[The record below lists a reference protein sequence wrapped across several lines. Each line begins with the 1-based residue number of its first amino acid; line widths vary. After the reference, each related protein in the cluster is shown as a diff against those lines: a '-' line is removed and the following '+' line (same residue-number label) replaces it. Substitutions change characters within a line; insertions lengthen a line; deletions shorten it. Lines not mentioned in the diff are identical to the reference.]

1 MATRAVN
8 KKAKEGEQNARLLLS
23 RGALSAIAIFRRAAF
38 PSVRRWRCTAPYLLL
53 APAAPALCLSC
64 FWRGRSPSPAFG
76 AVFFCGEGGSYLV
89 RGESRRSSMARS
101 SRMRSRAT
109 GSGNIPPRCVPG
121 RSTMAKCSRNA
132 FPSVRRWQ
140 DCALMRSWPD
150 WQWQYTRAVRP
161 QVSIRGKI
169 SPRCVPGRLPMEKCS
184 RNAFPGGNP
193 WQVLRSMHPESG
205 LGRENRQF
213 VARFARHASENG
225 LALAGYAR
233 HASEMS
239 RKSPLEDTPREDPA
253 RKGHFSLHGPLE
265 SRMARESCHPASTK
279 RPSARD
285 PGTAEQCEPPEL
297 DRPAQETQPGRQ
309 RPRRFLGSKYRQQLP
324 RRRHRSLPTPA
335 SSLSSRRT
343 TLSSPTAPPVETA
356 STSPPPR

>member
-132 FPSVRRWQ
+132 FPSVRRWR
-140 DCALMRSWPD
+140 DCALMRPWPD
-150 WQWQYTRAVRP
+150 WQRQYSRAVR
-161 QVSIRGKI
+161 SRGSCRGKI
-169 SPRCVPGRLPMEKCS
+169 PPRCV
-184 RNAFPGGNP
+184 
-193 WQVLRSMHPESG
+193 
-205 LGRENRQF
+205 LGRQS
-213 VARFARHASENG
+213 VASFALHASRKRPRTGKSPVRGKIRAPCIRNE
-225 LALAGYAR
+225 LALARYAR
-233 HASEMS
+233 HASE
-239 RKSPLEDTPREDPA
+239 KPCKQLFGNAPREDLA
-253 RKGHFSLHGPLE
+253 RKGRLSLHGPLE
-265 SRMARESCHPASTK
+265 SCTARISCHPSWRQT
-279 RPSARD
+279 AR
-285 PGTAEQCEPPEL
+285 AL
-297 DRPAQETQPGRQ
+297 A
-309 RPRRFLGSKYRQQLP
+309 
-324 RRRHRSLPTPA
+324 TPA
-335 SSLSSRRT
+335 PPNSVSRQ
-343 TLSSPTAPPVETA
+343 S
-356 STSPPPR
+356 